1 MIDTTAVDGTC
12 PRCGKA
18 AVSQLEATPWC
29 PSCEWNLEAYDEK
42 RSRPL
47 FGWRWLDR
55 RAHHLGYR
63 MTRRQF
69 DRLLGRPLDATGAGA
84 ATVITTVASVVLFL
98 GVATLAGTGIW
109 LVVGHP
115 FPGPSILLAVPLL
128 ALAIGLRPRFGRL
141 DPYAEVL
148 SRDRAPELFG
158 LVEEVARA
166 VGSPAPD
173 VIAVDDDLNAYAQ
186 AVGVRRRRVL
196 CLGLPYWGALG
207 PQERVALLGHEL
219 GHFVNGD
226 PRRMLLTQP
235 AFTTLGSAADL
246 LRPAPS
252 TERGLVEMVG
262 AALGRVLQW
271 PLSRLLFALHLVLVC
286 VALRDSQRAE
296 YLADEL
302 SAKAAGTT
310 AATDLLDVTLR
321 VESMELA
328 VRREA
333 RAGHG
338 PARWRAAF
346 DEARVANAGRLP
358 QLRQLS
364 AREEASLFSTH
375 PPTGLRRLMLDGRER
390 HEPAVVLTEGR
401 SARIDEE
408 LAKEYETVRRNLA
421 W

>member
-12 PRCGKA
+12 PRCGTA
-18 AVSQLEATPWC
+18 AVSQLDAVPWC
-29 PSCEWNLEAYDEK
+29 PSCEWNLEAYDEE
-42 RSRPL
+42 RRGPV

-55 RAHHLGYR
+55 RLHHLAYR

-69 DRLLGRPLDATGAGA
+69 DRLLGRRLGATGAGA
-84 ATVITTVASVVLFL
+84 ATVVTAAASVVLFL
-98 GVATLAGTGIW
+98 GVVALAGTGVW
-109 LVVGHP
+109 LIVGFP
-115 FPGPSILLAVPLL
+115 FPSPSILLAVPLL
-128 ALAIGLRPRFGRL
+128 ALAVGLRPRFGRL
-141 DPYAEVL
+141 DPHAEVL
-148 SRDRAPELFG
+148 SRDRAAELFG
-158 LVEEVARA
+158 LVDEVARA
-166 VGSPAPD
+166 VGAPAPD
-173 VIAVDDDLNAYAQ
+173 VIAVDDHLNAYAQ
-186 AVGVRRRRVL
+186 TVGVRRRRVL
-196 CLGLPYWGALG
+196 CLGLPYWGSLG

-219 GHFVNGD
+219 GHFINGD
-226 PRRMLLTQP
+226 PRRALLTQP

-252 TERGLVEMVG
+252 AEHGLIEMIA
-262 AALGRVLQW
+262 AALGRMLQRL
-271 PLSRLLFALHLVLVC
+271 LSRLLFALHLVLVC

-296 YLADEL
+296 YLADEM

-338 PARWRAAF
+338 PQRWQAAVA
-346 DEARVANAGRLP
+346 EARVANAGRLP

-364 AREEASLFSTH
+364 AREEASLFSSH

-390 HEPAVVLTEGR
+390 YEPAVVLTEER
-401 SARIDEE
+401 SARIDAE
-408 LAKEYETVRRNLA
+408 LAKEYQKVLRILA

>member
-1 MIDTTAVDGTC
+1 MIETTVAGGTC
-12 PRCGKA
+12 PRCGTNTVSPLD
-18 AVSQLEATPWC
+18 AVPWC
-29 PSCEWNLEAYDEK
+29 PECEWNLETYDPQ

-55 RAHHLGYR
+55 RVHDVAYR

-69 DRLLGRPLDATGAGA
+69 DRLLGRPLGATGAGSA
-84 ATVITTVASVVLFL
+84 AVVTASASVLLFL
-98 GVATLAGTGIW
+98 GVVALAVTGVW
-109 LVVGHP
+109 LLVAFP
-115 FPGPSILLAVPLL
+115 FPGPSLLVAIPLL
-128 ALAIGLRPRFGRL
+128 ALAVGLRPRFGRL
-141 DPYAEVL
+141 HSNADVIR
-148 SRDRAPELFG
+148 RDRAPELFA
-158 LVEEVARA
+158 LVDEVAQA
-166 VGSPAPD
+166 VGARAPD
-173 VIAVDDDLNAYAQ
+173 VIAVDDELNAYAGI
-186 AVGVRRRRVL
+186 VGVRRRRVL
-196 CLGLPYWGALG
+196 CLGLPYWGSLA

-252 TERGLVEMVG
+252 TAPGLIEMVG
-262 AALGRVLQW
+262 AALARIVQY
-271 PLSRLLFALHLVLVC
+271 PLSRLLFTLHVALVC

-296 YLADEL
+296 YLADEM
-302 SAKAAGTT
+302 SAKAAGTS
-310 AATDLLDVTLR
+310 AATDLLDATLR

-333 RAGHG
+333 RNGHG
-338 PARWRAAF
+338 PQRWRTAVA
-346 DEARVANAGRLP
+346 EARTAAAEQLP

-364 AREEASLFSTH
+364 AREEASLFSSH

-390 HEPAVVLTEGR
+390 HAAAVVLTEDR
-401 SARIDEE
+401 SARIDAE
-408 LAKEYETVRRNLA
+408 LAKEYEAVRRTLA